1 MQVDLIQKYCHHFSL
16 AMNMNRIECNSPN
29 SIKDACEALAR
40 GELIIYPTETSY
52 GLGADATNPIA
63 IEKLLTY
70 KGNRLNKALS
80 VAVANQRMAETYIV
94 MNPVATNVFETLLPG
109 PITVIAQS
117 QGKVAPKVE
126 SERHTLGIR
135 YSSLPWVQELAL
147 SFGKPITATSANTSG
162 VKQIFSFDEWQR
174 YVSPNRQEMISLFMD
189 TGTLPSRSPSTIVD
203 TTLENPEILRQGDIV
218 MREGATHFESHAVDD
233 TIDLGKQLIA
243 QQADQLATH
252 PLIIALQGDL
262 GAGKTHFAKGIG
274 QALGITEM
282 INSPTYT
289 IMKEYPYSTSKSM
302 GVFYHVD
309 TWRLFEGE
317 TVQELGIESRIG
329 AGDVIA
335 IEWQEKA
342 HEWIEQ
348 FKKPI
353 TIAWVQ
359 IQTISETDRLFS
371 IQWEHKS

>member
-1 MQVDLIQKYCHHFSL
+1 MKRVDCI
-16 AMNMNRIECNSPN
+16 SPH
-29 SIKDACEALAR
+29 SITFASEALSR

-52 GLGADATNPIA
+52 GLGADATNPAA
-63 IEKLLTY
+63 IEKLLAY

-80 VAVANQRMAETYIV
+80 VSVADRSMAETYIF

-109 PITVIAQS
+109 PITVVAQS
-117 QGKVAPKVE
+117 RGKVAQKVE

-135 YSSLPWVQELAL
+135 YSSLPFVSELVKA
-147 SFGKPITATSANTSG
+147 FGKPITATSANTSG
-162 VKQIFSFDEWQR
+162 TKQIFSYEEWQR
-174 YVSPNRQEMISLFMD
+174 YVGLNRQQMISLFMD
-189 TGTLPSRSPSTIVD
+189 AGTLPLRSPSTIVD

-218 MREGATHFESHAVDD
+218 MREGATHFESHSVDD

-274 QALGITEM
+274 RALGIAET

-289 IMKEYPYSTSKSM
+289 IMKEYPYQIDKCS

-309 TWRLFEGE
+309 TWRLLDGE
-317 TVQELGIESRIG
+317 TVAELGIESKIG
-329 AGDVIA
+329 PGDVIA

-342 HEWIEQ
+342 HQWIEQ

-353 TIAWVQ
+353 TIAWIQ
-359 IQTISETDRLFS
+359 IKTVSETDRLFS
-371 IQWEHKS
+371 IQWERKV